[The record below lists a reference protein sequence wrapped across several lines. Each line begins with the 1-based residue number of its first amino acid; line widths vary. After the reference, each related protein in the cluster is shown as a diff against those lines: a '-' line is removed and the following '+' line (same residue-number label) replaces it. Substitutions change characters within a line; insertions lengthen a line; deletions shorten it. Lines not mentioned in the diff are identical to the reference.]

1 MKDSLPTADFR
12 RRNFLKTL
20 AAGAAC
26 AGLGCLPALA
36 QASTPQEQYVKGIAD
51 DVMTLANGSVRGG
64 ALKSKFVS
72 LLNRHSDVRGLALF
86 SLGQYQKGLPSG
98 LKTEYF
104 KLVVDYAAGLFVYYI
119 DDFAASDLDI
129 RSSRSQGKAVI
140 IDSSMRFKGGSKSPV
155 KWRVVK
161 AGGGYRVSDVNV
173 RGIWLS
179 LQMREKFVSVLR
191 ENKGDFDALLKFL
204 RSNA

>member
-1 MKDSLPTADFR
+1 MMDRRLTADLR
-12 RRNFLKTL
+12 RRHFLKAL
-20 AAGAAC
+20 LSGAAF

-36 QASTPQEQYVKGIAD
+36 KASTPQEQYVQGIANN
-51 DVMTLANGSVRGG
+51 VMDLANGGVRGG
-64 ALKSKFVS
+64 ALKSRFIS

-86 SLGQYQKGLPSG
+86 SLGQYRKDLPSG
-98 LKTEYF
+98 LKDEYF

-119 DDFAASDLDI
+119 DDFAASELDI

-140 IDSSMRFKGGSKSPV
+140 IDSAMRFPGGSKSPV
-155 KWRVVK
+155 KWRVIK

-179 LQMREKFVSVLR
+179 LQMRDKFVSVLR

-204 RSNA
+204 RQNA